1 MRLWVTRA
9 EPDASRQA
17 ENIAEMGHQAVVDPL
32 LTIQFDKTVP
42 LALQGVQALIATSQN
57 GLRALSERSELEDAI
72 KLPIFVVG
80 PGSAAL
86 ARDLGFSAVYEGR
99 GTADGLVDVIAEGC
113 DRSRGTLLHLA
124 GAALASD
131 LKGSMEA
138 LGFKMDQPA
147 LYEAVRASDLS
158 AERSRDLAENRL
170 DGVILMSPR
179 TAKVYMKV
187 ISAGGRVEAAR
198 KLHYYCM
205 SKPVADC
212 LAPLDSRQLS
222 VAARPR
228 EADLL
233 DLLDGRRAD

>member
-17 ENIAEMGHQAVVDPL
+17 ENLMELGHEAIVDPL
-32 LTIQFDKTVP
+32 LTILFDKTVP
-42 LALQGVQALIATSQN
+42 LVLQGVQALIATSQN
-57 GLRALSERSELEDAI
+57 GLRALSERPELEDAI

-86 ARDLGFSAVYEGR
+86 ARNLGFSAVYEGR

-113 DRSRGTLLHLA
+113 DRSKGALLHLA

-147 LYEAVRASDLS
+147 LYEAVRASYLS

-187 ISAGGRVEAAR
+187 ISEGGRVEAAR
-198 KLHYYCM
+198 KLHYYCL